1 MREYLKAVGL
11 TVVLRRCVRSGQATK
26 GKQRRELGL
35 FSLEKGRLR
44 KVLITLY
51 NYMKGGC
58 GEV

>member
-1 MREYLKAVGL
+1 MKSLEHKSSRE
-11 TVVLRRCVRSGQATK
+11 RM
-26 GKQRRELGL
+26 RELGL